1 MKIDSSGLV
10 RATRI
15 ARIVG
20 MIVGSALG
28 SLYGVLLVAQ
38 IRGPLGVN
46 PGIVLPVMIGLGL
59 GCLVGYLVG
68 PTLSIRPYRWAEAVL
83 IATALPE
90 LLGATAGVLVALVI
104 AALLALAF
112 AGLPYHLGWI
122 VPVVALGML
131 IPLGISVGRH
141 RRREISALTGPI
153 ESEGVEPPAAPPE
166 VLVDTSAIIDGRL
179 LDLARAGFC
188 LYRLLVPHFVLEELQ
203 GVADAGD
210 PQRRARG
217 RRGLAVLEE
226 VRTLRG
232 VRVEFPTDDY
242 PSIPEVDARL
252 VRAATDR
259 HAAIMTVDYNL
270 DRLAQIAGVRVLN
283 LNQLAVALKPIFVA
297 GEVATVEVQKEGREL
312 EQGIAYLDDGT
323 LVVVENGRT
332 HVGRRVAIVV
342 RSVIQTATG
351 RMVFAQVAPD
361 QSPAPPQR
369 RRARRAGDQGS
380 TPPRG
385 AARP

>member
-1 MKIDSSGLV
+1 MKTDSSALA

-15 ARIVG
+15 SRIVG
-20 MIVGSALG
+20 MIVGAALG

-46 PGIVLPVMIGLGL
+46 PGIVIPVMIGLGL
-59 GCLVGYLVG
+59 GCLVGYVVG
-68 PTLSIRPYRWAEAVL
+68 PTLSVRPYRWAEAAL
-83 IATALPE
+83 TATALPE

-112 AGLPYHLGWI
+112 AGLPYALGWV
-122 VPVVALGML
+122 VPVLALGML
-131 IPLGISVGRH
+131 VPLGISVGRH
-141 RRREISALTGPI
+141 RRHEISALAGQL
-153 ESEGVEPPAAPPE
+153 EVAAPGSTVVLPE
-166 VLVDTSAIIDGRL
+166 VVVDTSVIIDGRL

-188 LYRLLVPHFVLEELQ
+188 LYRLLVPLFVLEELQ

-210 PQRRARG
+210 PLRRARG

-226 VRTLRG
+226 LRTLRG
-232 VRVEFPTDDY
+232 VTVDFPADDY

-252 VRAATDR
+252 VRAATAR

-270 DRLAQIAGVRVLN
+270 DRLAQMAGVAVLN
-283 LNQLAVALKPIFVA
+283 LNQLATALKPIFVA
-297 GEVATVEVQKEGREL
+297 GEVVTVEIQKEGREL

-323 LVVVENGRT
+323 LVVVESGRA
-332 HVGRRVAIVV
+332 HIGHRVPVAV

-351 RMVFAQVAPD
+351 RMVFAQVAPE
-361 QSPAPPQR
+361 PAPTPPGGRGPR
-369 RRARRAGDQGS
+369 RSGAGER
-380 TPPRG
+380 PPRG
-385 AARP
+385 APPP